1 MSARQT
7 PEPDSPTAII
17 AAITRT
23 TTGYSTGQSD
33 SNRTSNVNE
42 TRNVSEK
49 TQRASGATTP
59 SIQGGN
65 PDLGDTSQALD
76 TATDKIRG
84 WEDVKEAIILAWEDC
99 RGSLFTNWIHVP
111 IGCFCILV
119 VCWSL
124 DLLVSTIPGLRF
136 PGPVVG
142 CLVTFGLLL
151 LLEGLSLKFP
161 KTAPEQDVEAAAV
174 EGETGSPKKDNDN
187 HEGRFVRP
195 VMAFIGPPSDFLL
208 RNMSLLFTPAFISI
222 PAREVLPG
230 REVGIIA
237 AFFLLTQV
245 VGFVLPT
252 LVCKGMDA
260 VIRKWQSRRNSSATT
275 SDSERVDSADD
286 PKAGASKDAAFGA
299 IANGMKTV
307 TRLSIAPISISMS
320 HKPTKETLASQA
332 RSEHV
337 EHVQREQARQQ
348 GIITLD
354 SELVNMQSLR
364 RLHERHQHRPHSQR
378 SRSRTRPVVH
388 TRSISVLPSSRRPVT
403 SPSEPPTMEMKG
415 TTVLPPHESQ
425 TAAAQSIF
433 SPDFSLARRP
443 TWHGESPAQ
452 NPDPVFLSSI
462 APDEIEVM
470 PVANSAQGGVA
481 PRATPQ
487 EEAQDVIAVVRSMV
501 MPEVQPGEIART
513 DPSPILAERKASAIT
528 FVDESTKGTPDTAEA
543 DGAAESEEEK
553 PISPRERRRSRRASA
568 ISNAADGEPDAIDR
582 LADRMIKYFS
592 PMVYLIAFFV
602 GLPLFFA
609 SDHSLVL
616 FLAVNVLTFWIAIT
630 LVPAKIRRFLHPI
643 LTTSAMTLLI
653 LWALGEIKGLSL
665 KQTLLTH
672 YNVDAKYD
680 KLFAPAGY
688 NGPVPGAADILSS
701 LLDAGILALC
711 VVLYRYRRD
720 LAECGVRLVIGL
732 LPSVIFT
739 LFLCPALASLI
750 TLDQPRSL
758 AFAGRFLST
767 PLAIELVD
775 TLEGDVNICVILV
788 VVTGIIAAL
797 LKEPFFK
804 LMAVDMDDH
813 LTVGLAMGSTSGAIG
828 ASSLIARPRV
838 MAVASL
844 SFILFGALCLLLV
857 AIPPV
862 TTQMQLLALV
872 G

>member
-1 MSARQT
+1 M
-7 PEPDSPTAII
+7 
-17 AAITRT
+17 
-23 TTGYSTGQSD
+23 
-33 SNRTSNVNE
+33 
-42 TRNVSEK
+42 
-49 TQRASGATTP
+49 
-59 SIQGGN
+59 
-65 PDLGDTSQALD
+65 
-76 TATDKIRG
+76 
-84 WEDVKEAIILAWEDC
+84 
-99 RGSLFTNWIHVP
+99 P
-111 IGCFCILV
+111 IGCFFILV

-142 CLVTFGLLL
+142 CLVTFGVLLL
-151 LLEGLSLKFP
+151 LDWLSLKFP
-161 KTAPEQDVEAAAV
+161 KAAPAQDVEAAAAG
-174 EGETGSPKKDNDN
+174 GEASSPKEDKDN
-187 HEGRFVRP
+187 HEGRFVKP
-195 VMAFIGPPSDFLL
+195 LMAFIGPPSDFLL
-208 RNMSLLFTPAFISI
+208 RNMSLLFTPAFVSI

-237 AFFLLTQV
+237 AFFLVTQV
-245 VGFVLPT
+245 AGFVLPT
-252 LVCKGMDA
+252 LVCRGMD
-260 VIRKWQSRRNSSATT
+260 VIVNKWQSRRSNGAATDT
-275 SDSERVDSADD
+275 EKADVVDD
-286 PKAGASKDAAFGA
+286 PKAGAPNEQSFSA

-348 GIITLD
+348 GIITVD
-354 SELVNMQSLR
+354 SESIHMQSLR

-388 TRSISVLPSSRRPVT
+388 TRSISVLPTTTTRIT
-403 SPSEPPTMEMKG
+403 SPSRPLTAEAFVTPVSPAE
-415 TTVLPPHESQ
+415 EAQS
-425 TAAAQSIF
+425 AAAKSIF
-433 SPDFSLARRP
+433 SPDFSLTRRP
-443 TWHGESPAQ
+443 TWHGEAPAQ
-452 NPDPVFLSSI
+452 DQTPVPSSSL

-470 PVANSAQGGVA
+470 PVVELTQGEVA
-481 PRATPQ
+481 PPATPQ
-487 EEAQDVIAVVRSMV
+487 ETQDVIEVVRSMV
-501 MPEVQPGEIART
+501 LPEGQTADDVSVG
-513 DPSPILAERKASAIT
+513 PSAIVADRKASAIT
-528 FVDESTKGTPDTAEA
+528 FVNEPASESGNKEKNNV
-543 DGAAESEEEK
+543 AESGDEDK
-553 PISPRERRRSRRASA
+553 YLSPRERRRSRRSSA
-568 ISNAADGEPDAIDR
+568 ISNPADGEPDAIDR
-582 LADRMIKYFS
+582 LADRIIKYFS
-592 PMVYLIAFFV
+592 PTVYLVAFFV

-630 LVPAKIRRFLHPI
+630 IVPAKIRRFLHPI

-665 KQTLLTH
+665 KQTLLMH

-680 KLFAPAGY
+680 KLFDPAGY
-688 NGPVPGAADILSS
+688 KGPVPGAADILSS

-767 PLAIELVD
+767 PLAIELVE

-797 LKEPFFK
+797 LKEPFFR
-804 LMAVDMDDH
+804 LMGVDMDDH

-844 SFILFGALCLLLV
+844 SFILFGALSLILV

>member
-1 MSARQT
+1 
-7 PEPDSPTAII
+7 
-17 AAITRT
+17 
-23 TTGYSTGQSD
+23 
-33 SNRTSNVNE
+33 
-42 TRNVSEK
+42 
-49 TQRASGATTP
+49 
-59 SIQGGN
+59 
-65 PDLGDTSQALD
+65 LLLLD
-76 TATDKIRG
+76 
-84 WEDVKEAIILAWEDC
+84 WL
-99 RGSLFTNWIHVP
+99 S
-111 IGCFCILV
+111 
-119 VCWSL
+119 
-124 DLLVSTIPGLRF
+124 LRF
-136 PGPVVG
+136 P
-142 CLVTFGLLL
+142 
-151 LLEGLSLKFP
+151 KA
-161 KTAPEQDVEAAAV
+161 APAQDVEAAAA
-174 EGETGSPKKDNDN
+174 GTGASTLKEVKGD

-195 VMAFIGPPSDFLL
+195 LMAFIGPPSDFLL

-237 AFFLLTQV
+237 AFFMVTQV
-245 VGFVLPT
+245 AGFVLPT
-252 LVCKGMDA
+252 LVCKAMDA
-260 VIRKWQSRRNSSATT
+260 VIRRYQARRNNAIANADTEKA
-275 SDSERVDSADD
+275 DPADD
-286 PKAGASKDAAFGA
+286 PKAGASKEPSLGA
-299 IANGMKTV
+299 IASGMKTV

-348 GIITLD
+348 GIITID
-354 SELVNMQSLR
+354 SECVNMQSLR

-378 SRSRTRPVVH
+378 SRSRTRPVIH
-388 TRSISVLPSSRRPVT
+388 TRSISVLPTTRRPITPPSRPLTAEADGAPVST
-403 SPSEPPTMEMKG
+403 SGEA
-415 TTVLPPHESQ
+415 Q
-425 TAAAQSIF
+425 TPAAQSIF
-433 SPDFSLARRP
+433 SPNFSLARRP

-452 NPDPVFLSSI
+452 DRVPVLPSSI

-470 PVANSAQGGVA
+470 PVLESTQDEAA
-481 PRATPQ
+481 PPGSRQQT
-487 EEAQDVIAVVRSMV
+487 QDVIEVVRSMV
-501 MPEVQPGEIART
+501 MPESKPA
-513 DPSPILAERKASAIT
+513 SPILAARKASAVT
-528 FVDESTKGTPDTAEA
+528 FVNEA
-543 DGAAESEEEK
+543 ATEGGNIEKDKIAGDKDEEK
-553 PISPRERRRSRRASA
+553 PVSLRERRRSRRASA
-568 ISNAADGEPDAIDR
+568 ISNPADGEPDAIDR
-582 LADRMIKYFS
+582 LADRIIKYFS
-592 PMVYLIAFFV
+592 PTVYLVAFFV

-616 FLAVNVLTFWIAIT
+616 FLAVNVLTFWVAIT

-665 KQTLLTH
+665 KQTLLSH

-688 NGPVPGAADILSS
+688 SGPVPGAADILSS

-767 PLAIELVD
+767 PLAIELVE

-797 LKEPFFK
+797 LKEPFFR
-804 LMAVDMDDH
+804 LMGVDMDDH